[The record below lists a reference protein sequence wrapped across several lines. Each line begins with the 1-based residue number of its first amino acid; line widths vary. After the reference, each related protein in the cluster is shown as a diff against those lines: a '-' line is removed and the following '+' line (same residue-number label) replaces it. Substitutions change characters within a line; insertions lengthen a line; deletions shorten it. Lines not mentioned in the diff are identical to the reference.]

1 MDLPVSSHQIALLRS
16 MTWAC
21 HVVDLGRV
29 HEVVATTTEH
39 VRSHWSFKME
49 TWNLKRG
56 GFDATLRQ
64 AAACTPRD
72 MPIIPTYPWIEGWKL
87 VPISWK
93 NELKKSDR
101 PARLVGSRGKW
112 FPSFSIIPTSRREVL
127 NNMLQTFIV
136 FILSYTVY
144 LHVYWWLNHVKP
156 VPMRQLSN
164 EFLMVY
170 SHVVSHDAPIVPPCL
185 LLTIQT
191 PSSHHLDLV

>member
-93 NELKKSDR
+93 NELKKVIVLHASWD
-101 PARLVGSRGKW
+101 LVGNDS
-112 FPSFSIIPTSRREVL
+112 PHSASFQRRDVRL
-127 NNMLQTFIV
+127 WTTCCKHSSY
-136 FILSYTVY
+136 LSY
-144 LHVYWWLNHVKP
+144 H
-156 VPMRQLSN
+156 
-164 EFLMVY
+164 
-170 SHVVSHDAPIVPPCL
+170 
-185 LLTIQT
+185 IQ
-191 PSSHHLDLV
+191 SISMFIDG